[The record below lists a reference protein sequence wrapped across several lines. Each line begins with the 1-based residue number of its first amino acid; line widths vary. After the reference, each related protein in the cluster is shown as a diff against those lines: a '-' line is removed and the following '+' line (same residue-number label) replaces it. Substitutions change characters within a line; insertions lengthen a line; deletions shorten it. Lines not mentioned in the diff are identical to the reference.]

1 VQQHNDQYLNL
12 IHGCWNYSFDRH
24 MRHHTATNYVKHT
37 LFDNQRHEVEAFL
50 DTYFEVVRG
59 RYMHTPTEAAQS
71 YKSVSQELN
80 RASSDVTKD
89 LYIVVE
95 RYYLIE
101 SDSVLKDIVS
111 AYLSNLAISLSHER
125 MS

>member
-1 VQQHNDQYLNL
+1 
-12 IHGCWNYSFDRH
+12 

-89 LYIVVE
+89 LYTVVE